1 MARALIQYKQRR
13 EREKEARD
21 AGKRAA
27 KGAHRGETAALVVS
41 TVTVEGGG
49 DGREDGA
56 EVVLGVVL
64 RVPRAASEEEARRSA
79 TTHAYWHAA
88 VGRPPGGESG
98 AQTVG
103 MRGLLEEMDGAQR
116 VVMLGGT
123 EAEQAWGAMY
133 EGDSERAEAHR
144 AKMVI
149 MGEETARACGRRVA
163 RSELLRAN
171 GERTGLGEEEDTP
184 RWWWDGR
191 LQAVLRACRR
201 EARALARIAI
211 AAEARLPGKQ
221 TTTAVSIRATVLRG
235 EKRGAET
242 DDGRERAVAQRAGTR
257 GAEEEREG
265 SARTRGEKRRQQN
278 NNPPEQADGTPQR
291 QRTEV
296 QSYDEMKRRGT
307 RKRKVT
313 YLVTDG
319 QRAGAKRDS
328 MAAGAATLDRTVG
341 QRYEWRDGG
350 LAEAKRRRGGLYG
363 GARDGA

>member
-1 MARALIQYKQRR
+1 M
-13 EREKEARD
+13 
-21 AGKRAA
+21 
-27 KGAHRGETAALVVS
+27 S
-41 TVTVEGGG
+41 
-49 DGREDGA
+49 
-56 EVVLGVVL
+56 
-64 RVPRAASEEEARRSA
+64 
-79 TTHAYWHAA
+79 
-88 VGRPPGGESG
+88 
-98 AQTVG
+98 
-103 MRGLLEEMDGAQR
+103 
-116 VVMLGGT
+116 
-123 EAEQAWGAMY
+123 
-133 EGDSERAEAHR
+133 
-144 AKMVI
+144 
-149 MGEETARACGRRVA
+149 
-163 RSELLRAN
+163 
-171 GERTGLGEEEDTP
+171 

-221 TTTAVSIRATVLRG
+221 TTAAVSIRATVLRG
-235 EKRGAET
+235 EKRGAEP
-242 DDGRERAVAQRAGTR
+242 DDGREHAVAQRTGTR

-265 SARTRGEKRRQQN
+265 GAHTRGEKRRQQN
-278 NNPPEQADGTPQR
+278 NSATERADGTPQPKR

-296 QSYDEMKRRGT
+296 QTYDEMKRRGT

-350 LAEAKRRRGGLYG
+350 LAEAKRRRGGLFG